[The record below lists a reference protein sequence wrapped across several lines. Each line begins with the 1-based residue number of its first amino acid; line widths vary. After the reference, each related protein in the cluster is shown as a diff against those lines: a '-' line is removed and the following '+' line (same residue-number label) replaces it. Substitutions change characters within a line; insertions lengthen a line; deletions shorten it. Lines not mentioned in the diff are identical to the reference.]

1 MKNRNLILS
10 VLLWAI
16 CSTVFA
22 VTLPTSSYSFA
33 ESYTTT
39 DAVSFTLGSGISILG
54 NAATIDDARA
64 GSCYVDKQDPNAIQK
79 CEDCCLGSAYI
90 PCIENGGSDEECG
103 QANLDCYNACLGRSL
118 PLGSPLLLLPFALVY
133 AVIRR
138 KHKVTE

>member
-10 VLLWAI
+10 VLLWVV

-22 VTLPTSSYSFA
+22 VTLPSSSYSFA

-39 DAVSFTLGSGISILG
+39 DAISFSFGSGTSILG
-54 NAATIDDARA
+54 NAAPIDDARA
-64 GSCYVDKQDPNAIQK
+64 ASCYVDKQDPNAIQK

-133 AVIRR
+133 AFVRR
-138 KHKVTE
+138 KRMAME